1 MHGGKQ
7 TAMQL
12 RIEVDGKAVT
22 VDDYQTFVAIFT
34 DISVCLYFVL
44 LQNGKYNT
52 CLGRCI
58 FKPLAML

>member
-1 MHGGKQ
+1 MHGRKQ

-12 RIEVDGKAVT
+12 RFEVDGKVVT

-44 LQNGKYNT
+44 LQNG
-52 CLGRCI
+52 
-58 FKPLAML
+58 